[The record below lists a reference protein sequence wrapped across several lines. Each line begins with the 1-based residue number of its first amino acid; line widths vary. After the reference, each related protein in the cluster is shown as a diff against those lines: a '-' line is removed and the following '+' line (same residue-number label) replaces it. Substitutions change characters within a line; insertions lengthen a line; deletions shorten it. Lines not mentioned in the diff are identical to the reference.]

1 MREVQSAHRTR
12 RPHRVTLG
20 KADAGV
26 LLGVKQLPQQ
36 PLLRVIRTGGIT
48 GGGTDAAIFFANQ
61 LVAAQGFVSAVAPL
75 AAGARV
81 QALGKRLG

>member
-12 RPHRVTLG
+12 RPHGVTFG
-20 KADAGV
+20 EADAGV
-26 LLGVKQLPQQ
+26 FLGVKQLPQQ
-36 PLLRVIRTGGIT
+36 PLLRVIRAGGIT
-48 GGGTDAAIFFANQ
+48 GGGTDAAIFFADQ